1 MTRNTRIVVVNHR
14 EIPAGLIVDEVL
26 GFRRFAEAE
35 FTGEAPP
42 TVARCERYLAG
53 AFRRGAGAVAGH
65 QPAQHPGKPGV
76 RGGGGMSAA
85 EATPRSPLPLLLG
98 LATLL
103 LVASG
108 VAYYLMQARPA
119 ERAQGVPLDALY
131 GLALDADGAVAGDAG
146 ALGRFQERQKQ
157 LEEAAARDP
166 AAPFASDARYARLM
180 NNATA
185 VLRARSA
192 LADAGSAAHDTST
205 LVPQL
210 LAEAGA
216 LAASLPPA
224 SAAQTAGVLERF
236 EGRAQRLQLDV
247 AALTQGA
254 ADPGQA
260 AQHIAEST
268 DYLGQVISAFAGG
281 TSAIALPKVTAPDS
295 AKYLKA
301 LDAIYADLNAAVKRA
316 VAAAPALPA
325 AQTAARAIVADARD
339 LAAAAATP
347 AGVPAGAGL
356 GTLPAAAAA
365 GRGARVPA
373 GRPGRGA
380 AHAPHGR
387 APAPVRGRAAQ
398 GNRPQPAGHP
408 APAR

>member
-1 MTRNTRIVVVNHR
+1 
-14 EIPAGLIVDEVL
+14 
-26 GFRRFAEAE
+26 
-35 FTGEAPP
+35 
-42 TVARCERYLAG
+42 
-53 AFRRGAGAVAGH
+53 
-65 QPAQHPGKPGV
+65 
-76 RGGGGMSAA
+76 MSAA

-103 LVASG
+103 LIASG
-108 VAYYLMQARPA
+108 VAYYLMLARPA

-131 GLALDADGAVAGDAG
+131 GLALDADGAVAGDATS
-146 ALGRFQERQKQ
+146 LGRFQERQKQ
-157 LEEAAARDP
+157 LEEAAARDA
-166 AAPFASDARYARLM
+166 AAPFASDARFARLM
-180 NNATA
+180 HNATA

-224 SAAQTAGVLERF
+224 SAAQAAGVLERF

-268 DYLGQVISAFAGG
+268 DYLGQVISGFAGG

-301 LDAIYADLNAAVKRA
+301 LDATYADLNAAVKRA

-325 AQTAARAIVADARD
+325 AQTAARAIHRRHGPVP
-339 LAAAAATP
+339 ATAP
-347 AGVPAGAGL
+347 AGG
-356 GTLPAAAAA
+356 
-365 GRGARVPA
+365 GARVPA
-373 GRPGRGA
+373 GSPGRGA

-387 APAPVRGRAAQ
+387 APAPLRGRAAQ